1 MRFDSV
7 IIGGGLAGLTAGISL
22 QQAGRSTAIV
32 STGQNAL
39 HFFSGCFE
47 SLQEPPQ
54 RMLELFDGAGIP
66 LHFEEG
72 VRLMPL
78 GTFRPAA
85 LALKDIDLLPAPRFA
100 DKVLVVGIAG
110 FQDFFPG
117 FLADGLTQQ
126 GMQCRAVQLE
136 LPELEKLRTSPTEM
150 RSVQVARTLD
160 RMWGKVIRETKRLLL
175 DEDAVVL
182 PQVFGLQ
189 DPAVPDYIRQ
199 GIAVRV
205 VFAGT
210 LPPSVPGIRTQML
223 LKRRYEELGGTFLA
237 GDEVVG
243 ARIEGD
249 VVCSVATRNL
259 DSHGLE
265 AGSYLLATGAYFSK
279 GLKANPS
286 GVVEPVFG
294 LDVEQTADRAAWYNP
309 DFAADQPY
317 MQFGVRTDAA
327 LHPLREGR
335 PLANLYAIGSILG
348 ATRPEFGSGAG
359 LAVRSAFAAVD
370 GILRQ
375 AQDDK

>member
-22 QQAGRSTAIV
+22 QQEGRSTAIV

-54 RMLELFDGAGIP
+54 RLLDLFDGAGIRV
-66 LHFEEG
+66 HYQEG

-78 GTFRPAA
+78 GTFRPAV
-85 LALKDIDLLPAPRFA
+85 LALEDIDLLPAPRFA
-100 DKVLVVGIAG
+100 GKVLVVGLAG

-117 FLADGLTQQ
+117 FLADGLAKQ
-126 GMQCRAVQLE
+126 GMACRTVQLA
-136 LPELEKLRTSPTEM
+136 LPELGKLRLSPTEV

-160 RMWGKVIRETKRLLL
+160 RGWGKVVREVKRLLR

-189 DPAVPDYIRQ
+189 DASVPAFIRQ
-199 GIAVRV
+199 GLPVRV

-223 LKRRYEELGGTFLA
+223 LKRRYEELGGTFLG
-237 GDEVVG
+237 GDEVV
-243 ARIEGD
+243 AAHVHEG
-249 VVCSVATRNL
+249 VVHSVATRNL
-259 DSHGLE
+259 DSHYLE
-265 AGSYLLATGAYFSK
+265 AGSFLLASGAYFSK
-279 GLKANPS
+279 GLTANPFGIS
-286 GVVEPVFG
+286 EPVFG
-294 LDVEQTADRAAWYNP
+294 LDVEQAADRSDWYNP

-317 MQFGVRTDAA
+317 LQFGVRTDAA
-327 LHPLREGR
+327 LRALRDGR
-335 PLANLYAIGSILG
+335 PLSNLYAIGSILG
-348 ATRPEFGSGAG
+348 ATHPEFGTGAG

-370 GILRQ
+370 QILKEN
-375 AQDDK
+375 AL

>member
-1 MRFDSV
+1 MRFDTV

-22 QQAGRSTAIV
+22 REAGRSTAIV

-54 RMLELFDGAGIP
+54 RMLDLFAGAGIP
-66 LHFEEG
+66 LHFEQG

-85 LALKDIDLLPAPRFA
+85 LALEDIDLLGAPRFA

-117 FLADGLTQQ
+117 FLCDGLTKA
-126 GMQCRAVQLE
+126 GMQCRSVQLE
-136 LPELEKLRTSPTEM
+136 LPELEKLRVSPSEM

-160 RMWGKVIRETKRLLL
+160 RIWGKVLRETKRLLR

-189 DPAVPDYIRQ
+189 DASVPAFIRQ
-199 GIAVRV
+199 GLPVRV
-205 VFAGT
+205 IFAGT

-223 LKRRYEELGGTFLA
+223 LKRRYEELGGTYLA

-243 ARIEGD
+243 AQILGDEVEG
-249 VVCSVATRNL
+249 VATRNL
-259 DSHGLE
+259 DSHCLE
-265 AGSYLLATGAYFSK
+265 AGSFLLASGAYFSK
-279 GLKANPS
+279 GLKASPS
-286 GVVEPVFG
+286 GVTEPVFG
-294 LDVEQTADRAAWYNP
+294 LDVEQTADRGDWYDP
-309 DFAADQPY
+309 DFGADQPY
-317 MQFGVRTDAA
+317 LRFGVRTDAA
-327 LHPLREGR
+327 LHPLRAGR
-335 PLANLYAIGSILG
+335 PLSNLYAAGSILG
-348 ATRPEFGSGAG
+348 ATRPEFGTGAG

-370 GILRQ
+370 QILERL
-375 AQDDK
+375 